1 MPWRALT
8 DLWLLGRRTSSLD
21 CPRILEEETVGT
33 WECGGGRRGW
43 KVCGADSAHQQSQ
56 ILHIHPWRMGTLEQ
70 SPWKVK
76 LWENFRGK
84 IWEDEKK
91 PRWRVHSFVHSF
103 AHSLIT
109 VYWLPPTCQH
119 LFWMLRIL
127 HCARYAVLW
136 SSWSLLER
144 RQLTNK
150 KLRDKHK
157 LLSA

>member
-33 WECGGGRRGW
+33 WECGGRRRGW

-56 ILHIHPWRMGTLEQ
+56 ILHIHPWGWGLWSSHLGKWSFGRISEARFERMKKSL
-70 SPWKVK
+70 
-76 LWENFRGK
+76 
-84 IWEDEKK
+84 DEEFI
-91 PRWRVHSFVHSF
+91 RSFVHSF

-109 VYWLPPTCQH
+109 VYWLPPTCQN

-127 HCARYAVLW
+127 HCARYTVLW

-150 KLRDKHK
+150 KLRR
-157 LLSA
+157 

>member
-91 PRWRVHSFVHSF
+91 PRWRVHSFVRSF
-103 AHSLIT
+103 IRS
-109 VYWLPPTCQH
+109 
-119 LFWMLRIL
+119 
-127 HCARYAVLW
+127 
-136 SSWSLLER
+136 
-144 RQLTNK
+144 LTNYCV
-150 KLRDKHK
+150 LTASYMPAPVLDAEDSALCTIRSAVVFMEPSGEETADKQETK
-157 LLSA
+157 R